1 MVYVYS
7 YVTVSENLNKYFTYM
22 NETFKKG
29 VKLFETHPVSK
40 TSIMLR
46 VYSNRVIKI

>member
-1 MVYVYS
+1 MVYVFS

-29 VKLFETHPVSK
+29 VNYLKQTQSQK
-40 TSIMLR
+40 R
-46 VYSNRVIKI
+46 A